1 MQTPPDPGHARK
13 PASYSAVH
21 IPLQR
26 RFCSQPL
33 CQAVEKWAHTGETH
47 LLSWSLDCKG
57 GDSCPGCC
65 GLEGRG
71 FAGWQRRHRVW
82 LRGRHLH
89 CRNCQGIAHIH
100 PPTAFPVKGFLS
112 FMHHTAAAW
121 RCPRGISI
129 FAGAKQQL
137 GPALKKL
144 INVLAVLL
152 IGRGVAER
160 IC

>member
-1 MQTPPDPGHARK
+1 EVGTAWPKDPQARRGLGPLAPLQTPPDPGHAGK

-33 CQAVEKWAHTGETH
+33 CQAVVKWAHTGETH
-47 LLSWSLDCKG
+47 LLSCRLDCKG
-57 GDSCPGCC
+57 GVSCPGCC

-71 FAGWQRRHRVW
+71 SAGWQRRHRGW

-100 PPTAFPVKGFLS
+100 PPTAFP
-112 FMHHTAAAW
+112 AP
-121 RCPRGISI
+121 RCC
-129 FAGAKQQL
+129 KVTL
-137 GPALKKL
+137 GTDATDSAQAPNTSPDIAT
-144 INVLAVLL
+144 
-152 IGRGVAER
+152 
-160 IC
+160 